1 MRLNAQRRRERE
13 MTRTSTIGGPL
24 TAALTLLLTTFALNS
39 PAVHGQDTEEPAPA
53 LEAPTTGEQ
62 REYQDAIAEIESSE
76 GAYAGQLP
84 ESLLG
89 LGLNLQAQGRHVD
102 AIKALRRGVHLAR
115 INEGLYCTQQIPLL
129 QGEITSYRAIGDY
142 AAADERQNYLYR
154 VQTRSL
160 PSGEARASAFMQHA
174 KWHYDAYQLGLEEQG
189 HNRLMAMMEHYQL
202 AAQDV
207 IAREGELSPRLLPP
221 LHGMLQAQYLISRY
235 EVPEQAPVFTQDDP
249 MPQIDESAMRFRS
262 YRTQSFQKGNAIIEA
277 ITSIEKNQPAPDS
290 ARLAETMVMLGD
302 WRLWNGR
309 TDSALEAYREAE
321 TQLARD
327 SNARAQ
333 IQRLFAEPVAL
344 PAFAEASPLP
354 PVVDPQQADVL
365 LSFGV
370 SEAGRVEDLERLDEN
385 EELDG
390 PAYRL
395 MKRLRK
401 TTFRP
406 RFEAGHPVETAKL
419 VKAFNLQ

>member
-1 MRLNAQRRRERE
+1 
-13 MTRTSTIGGPL
+13 MTRTSFTGGPL
-24 TAALTLLLTTFALNS
+24 TVALTLLLTSIALPS
-39 PAVHGQDTEEPAPA
+39 PDVHGEDGEAPAPA
-53 LEAPTTGEQ
+53 LEAPSTGEQ
-62 REYQDAIAEIESSE
+62 RAFQDAIAEIESSE

-89 LGLNLQAQGRHVD
+89 LGLNLQSQGRHVD

-129 QGEITSYRAIGDY
+129 EGEIASYKAIGDY
-142 AAADERQNYLYR
+142 ASADERQNYLYR

-160 PSGEARASAFMQHA
+160 PSGEALASAFMQHA

-189 HNRLMAMMEHYQL
+189 HNRLMAMMDDYKL

-235 EVPEQAPVFTQDDP
+235 EVPEQAPVFTQDDQI
-249 MPQIDESAMRFRS
+249 PQIDESVLRFRS
-262 YRTQSFQKGNAIIEA
+262 YRTQSYQQGNAIIEA
-277 ITSIEKNQPAPDS
+277 IASIEKSQPAPDS
-290 ARLAETMVMLGD
+290 ATLAQTMVMLGD

-321 TQLARD
+321 TALAGD
-327 SNARAQ
+327 TGAREQ
-333 IQRLFAEPVAL
+333 IQRMFAEPVAL
-344 PAFAEASPLP
+344 PAFAEANPLP

-370 SEAGRVEDLERLDEN
+370 SEAGRVQDLERLDEN

-406 RFEAGHPVETAKL
+406 RFEAGHPVETEKL